1 MESIS
6 KDDKT
11 EIEILDLDDILIV
24 SISTLF
30 LIFVF
35 CFFTYLII

>member
-11 EIEILDLDDILIV
+11 EIEILDLDDILIGG
-24 SISTLF
+24 ILTLF